1 MGRGSGGERA
11 RGGPI
16 LCCPL
21 PVGDSGLA
29 VCPALPLGPVSPGLL
44 SCRHRLVHHKA
55 PPPLLSQRGRGRCGG
70 ARPPRA
76 SPRPGRRGLQR
87 EALLASG
94 PRSSLSGA
102 RGGVREAE
110 SLPRALWGP
119 WTAGAAWPTRTR
131 LRRRPAPVLLGAVAS
146 LPALLGLNVR
156 VTSLAHGFSEFS
168 LPGCFQQTLTER
180 LMPQAL
186 C

>member
-1 MGRGSGGERA
+1 MGRGSGGESA
-11 RGGPI
+11 RGGPT

-55 PPPLLSQRGRGRCGG
+55 PPPISCPSGG
-70 ARPPRA
+70 GVGVGAPC
-76 SPRPGRRGLQR
+76 PGRRGLQR
-87 EALLASG
+87 EARLASG

-131 LRRRPAPVLLGAVAS
+131 LRRRRAPVLLGAVAS

>member
-55 PPPLLSQRGRGRCGG
+55 PPPISCPSGG
-70 ARPPRA
+70 
-76 SPRPGRRGLQR
+76 GVGV
-87 EALLASG
+87 
-94 PRSSLSGA
+94 GA
-102 RGGVREAE
+102 RGPLG
-110 SLPRALWGP
+110 
-119 WTAGAAWPTRTR
+119 
-131 LRRRPAPVLLGAVAS
+131 RRPAQDAAGSSGKLGWRLDRA
-146 LPALLGLNVR
+146 PA
-156 VTSLAHGFSEFS
+156 
-168 LPGCFQQTLTER
+168 
-180 LMPQAL
+180 
-186 C
+186 

>member
-1 MGRGSGGERA
+1 MGRGQGGALFSAAPFRWGIQASRSALLCHWVLCHQVCSPVATASCIIKPLRPSCPSGGGGGVGA
-11 RGGPI
+11 RG
-16 LCCPL
+16 
-21 PVGDSGLA
+21 
-29 VCPALPLGPVSPGLL
+29 PLGW
-44 SCRHRLVHHKA
+44 
-55 PPPLLSQRGRGRCGG
+55 
-70 ARPPRA
+70 A
-76 SPRPGRRGLQR
+76 SPCPGRRGLQR
-87 EALLASG
+87 EARLASG

-119 WTAGAAWPTRTR
+119 GTAGAAWPTRTR